1 MKKKLISSGIIA
13 GFLAFL
19 LALMPLLKDSSASA
33 LGYDSSSN
41 SIVYTHYANKRAD
54 NAAELGSAE
63 NPYIIMELVP
73 KDDMAMIGY
82 LVSNQGKVSEKALA
96 SQFIASSN
104 DAAAIYKRL
113 FESTTETIRDDVV
126 ESNGIFGGTDTV
138 STSRNESRKAF
149 TDDVTDTANNETYQN
164 SGLKPDFAQYGYFEK
179 VDTGD
184 GRYDLIQ
191 GDDGAY
197 RFVKNSNN
205 TGNYKWV
212 ALGEFNR
219 VTDGSTKTES
229 QYVFNR
235 DLSGYHFSHDD
246 DGYYY
251 TLNEKNTY
259 IDLDNGSTYE
269 VPKKGVHKYSNSDG
283 TFSYLDRNG
292 SALTE
297 NTDKNDNADDKY
309 TGTYGSYTTYIDSDG
324 WTYYNYSGNNLK
336 FRVKKSGNT
345 WSNYYISSNGSEHIL
360 TLADDGYWWYSDSN
374 SNTIYITKAGTFED
388 ASHHPIYIKPN
399 GDYSGAKDISEGSGS
414 TASSVKPSGK
424 QAAPAKKVI
433 LFDGDEDEEDATPTE
448 SDPKTKTDATSET
461 GTGTN
466 SKSTVNNNSTNTNT
480 NTTTTNSETNTQ
492 TNNNKKNAPKAN
504 TTTNNNTTTTP
515 ANDSNDILPTTT
527 SFNSTTKSV
536 TAAITA
542 SKADSSMLV
551 ATANISGNPISSLN
565 GAATQSGTPTPAV
578 DFSNLKLYT
587 SQDISIGHNSFVL
600 FDPNTDQDED
610 VYNYTSYS
618 GERIGSFSNPATD
631 LAALVSGSGSVTRYY
646 TARFDASYCMTYQY
660 VIKNNDTLAKKILG
674 KGAYDAE
681 RNPDGAHIEVV
692 PVTPAE
698 INAATN
704 RADFINDADMIV
716 IHDMLDARLVKDSND
731 YKRDLVPA
739 DFVDGNGVSHKK
751 GEEGYH
757 YILNTAGYKVKNASG
772 VVTESTVKYFHGDD
786 AAGLL
791 ESAVVNDI
799 VDGTSLMESSD
810 SNTSY
815 TGDARTAP
823 TFPTGMSASSGA
835 TRGYFTSSNDIEK
848 DVLDLLVRRQ
858 ASGSPAAM
866 ILDSSAIY
874 KESSTDLSTPK
885 TTQTSSGAVTTEES
899 PNYHDGVPSALTVSF
914 KSNGYSG
921 TQRCSDPVNHTNPNS
936 PNYLHPDSR
945 NSNGNL
951 DLCENPYSIEFTN
964 NTSTPLGMYSM
975 TIMLPSYIFFDTTT
989 SGQMGNNTD
998 EYSITNHIVGDVN
1011 ELTITFYNKQDH
1023 PHGETAFMQ
1032 LTSNGVAN
1040 QAGLWLECLQKDQDK
1055 ANQVDLNKCPITFRV
1070 TDGTRDY
1077 SSSKFNQ
1084 DVAERLNE
1092 LYIINNYYGAKY
1104 YYNIYCAKRGS
1115 DGKITGDDIPDY
1127 TDPSITGYADDTD
1140 AEHSYP
1146 VTKLETEEVVVSEY
1160 YKYSKYTG
1168 KEINEIRDALKPL
1181 TMDVN
1186 NPYNYYSTQAQDAA
1200 SITLD
1205 NYGKYVNTHLTQ
1217 GSYGNGIGK
1226 SPFVWDFD
1234 GNRSAFSTA
1243 FNMSKYTTAAVADG
1257 TKGTASLTALNN
1269 TDGKNNA
1276 CNIVGTASNIVKAAS
1291 TGLSNEDAAK
1301 SDAKQQEAEYA
1312 ALTGTDIS
1320 NVDTTTSKDYGIT
1333 RPQYMDSE
1341 IKRDDSGNP
1350 VLDANGNTIANTDDT
1365 NLDEVFDQR
1374 FAKDASGNV
1383 LAVDASG
1390 NVTGTYTG
1398 AEGTTAALQVSIT
1411 RADMLAFINK
1421 EAQGYNGTT
1430 GDKYKTS
1437 LKILEVEPT
1446 DEFVYGSYYQKETDD
1461 AASDISDSKYA
1472 TKLGGISMKT
1482 NIDYYSNFDAIKK
1495 GFVYAATGRTTIP
1508 QQNKD
1513 NIRYYFSG
1521 GDNQQQI
1528 RIDGATS
1535 AADYIGYNRQSW
1547 KDWKEYF
1554 YSMIPGFIGSG
1565 VSNDGASVNDYM
1577 NDVTIETMPVW
1588 KFNANNVDINS
1599 EYDIIVVGATQNY
1612 KNGQLKRIYSYGS
1625 NANQF
1630 WVDTHRNRAS
1640 INSKVYYRRWICYN
1654 DPNLESYNT
1663 NQLGVTYYTSQW
1675 GSWANGTNNVGTPS
1689 SHDTMGD
1696 PSYALAWT
1704 AVGDYVDTSSGNSS
1718 INEGWY
1724 ANDTKNVNTP
1734 YAYSGNVVINTVSS
1748 AWINTRFTKQ
1758 PTSATTT
1765 IISNGGSDASQAG
1778 TRYEA
1783 RDLTKKKAEALLDFA
1798 DRNLLL
1804 IDDSVY
1810 LNDSVDGNLVDSR
1823 SEMYYVAN
1831 TYFGG
1836 QKNISMPSSIK
1847 DNRSLFNVRK
1857 NTLLTQCDFSTDG
1870 IADAKWPVEYSYTD
1884 NPMNATSNSQK
1895 VNGDDGL
1902 VFTVSV
1908 DGKKYNNDGTLKTYN
1923 INVYNDVN
1931 NNSVYDGSL
1940 SEQRKTLSFA
1950 YNDENKNGIYDSG
1963 DTQPVSINAG
1973 TSEKLTAVS
1982 IYDIT
1987 DSSNKIEISST
1998 QHYPYDAIYAGRK
2011 YSVEAALSDNYFG
2024 AIGYKFEISEGHI
2037 DDISEG
2043 MSADD
2048 RNASLRSE
2056 KTGLTRFRQAG
2067 KKIIHILQIN
2077 PVADMRNNAPNNTMA
2092 FYTMN
2097 AFKTQMNNVPDFYVE
2112 IDFLQ
2117 NNASNG
2123 FYDYDKGQWLSGSF
2137 TTGDVTLTPSNNSGR
2152 SGCVAETWPLV
2163 QSKNGD
2169 FKFTLHD
2176 LTDFS
2181 LFLENYD
2188 MVFLAGRDSAMVSN
2202 DPVFIKGLDK
2212 YSAQGGSIIMSH
2224 DMVSSFFNIHSIS
2237 SADNRFSAWNRQ
2249 MMLQIYYL
2257 QKLQGQV
2264 EKYYTPGTTNY
2275 SYNTMYASSNP
2286 SKDREKSVMMP
2297 LEATFA
2303 LALNKSNARSGTVLN
2318 DAAIAND
2325 VRFADQ
2331 YDFTNS
2337 SEYLDKVVDDTLA
2350 TGNRSYGKP
2359 DPYSGKYNDSPDNDR
2374 AIMTRDANNGS
2385 DLRFDRKYP
2394 AGWQSA
2400 DSSRYADGSWPG
2412 QTEGEYA
2419 KYFASLVT
2427 NNDLYNLEHYVT
2439 SNVNQNLIE
2448 DVNSFGLCGR
2458 NSSTD
2463 LAIKNWG
2470 WVPTTD
2476 RIQNVNKGKVSSYPF
2491 DMSKDES
2498 HGLVGVTTTHMQQY
2512 RLDLDHTNDPAP
2524 LVDGK
2529 MSNITDDTIVWYNLA
2544 NTDNNYLYNFQKGD
2558 SANNYYIYTKGNIT
2572 YTGVG
2577 HSSVSQASEIR
2588 LFINTMIA
2596 SYRPAEGT
2604 PYIKVTN
2611 SDIRTSGDTT
2621 TVYFDESTG
2630 NTGIITF
2637 QVMDPTLANIK
2648 RDYYLKVYEVDPD
2661 GTERLATNGTI
2672 TEDPSAEHV
2681 LSLYSGNTLTNAV
2694 GVENDDTKLRHV
2706 RELQNAPMQ
2715 DSDGTSINNL
2725 VSGEYGFSYK
2735 VQKGGRYCFQG
2746 DVGKKY
2752 CIHLCYRNYK
2762 TNSAKNKVD
2771 YGLFKEVRHYVKLQ
2785 KLEYFDLY

>member
-33 LGYDSSSN
+33 LGYDSSSGR
-41 SIVYTHYANKRAD
+41 IIYTHYANKRAD

-73 KDDMAMIGY
+73 KDDMAMMGY

-96 SQFIASSN
+96 SQFIGSSN

-184 GRYDLIQ
+184 GRYDLKQ
-191 GDDGAY
+191 GDGVY

-205 TGNYKWV
+205 AGSYKWV

-219 VTDGSTKTES
+219 VTDGSAKTES
-229 QYVFNR
+229 QYVFNG
-235 DLSGYHFSHDD
+235 DLNGYNFSHDD

-251 TLNEKNTY
+251 ALNGTKIY

-269 VPKKGVHKYSNSDG
+269 VPKLGVHKYTNSDG

-297 NTDKNDNADDKY
+297 HPDKDNNADDRY
-309 TGTYGSYTTYIDSDG
+309 TGTYGDYTTYIDSVG
-324 WTYYNYSGNNLK
+324 WTYYKYSVNNLK

-345 WSNYYISSNGSEHIL
+345 WSNYYISNDGLEHIL
-360 TLADDGYWWYSDSN
+360 TLADDGNWWYSDSN
-374 SNTIYITKAGTFED
+374 NNTIYITAAGTFED
-388 ASHHPIYIKPN
+388 AGHHPIYIKLN

-414 TASSVKPSGK
+414 TASSVKTSGQQPSG
-424 QAAPAKKVI
+424 QQPAHAKKGTFFV
-433 LFDGDEDEEDATPTE
+433 GDEDEEDATSTE
-448 SDPKTKTDATSET
+448 SGSKTKTGATSET

-466 SKSTVNNNSTNTNT
+466 SKS
-480 NTTTTNSETNTQ
+480 
-492 TNNNKKNAPKAN
+492 
-504 TTTNNNTTTTP
+504 
-515 ANDSNDILPTTT
+515 NDILPTTT
-527 SFNSTTKSV
+527 GFNSTTKSV

-551 ATANISGNPISSLN
+551 AAANISGTGSPNSS
-565 GAATQSGTPTPAV
+565 GSGSATQSGSATPAV

-587 SQDISIGHNSFVL
+587 SQDISIGYNSFVL
-600 FDPNTDQDED
+600 YTPSTDANKD

-618 GERIGSFSNPATD
+618 GERIGSFSDPATD
-631 LAALVSGSGSVTRYY
+631 LAALDSGSGSVTRYY

-681 RNPDGAHIEVV
+681 TNPNGAHIEVV

-716 IHDMLDARLVKDSND
+716 IHDMQDARLVKDSND
-731 YKRDLVPA
+731 YKRDFVPA

-751 GEEGYH
+751 GDEGYH
-757 YILNTAGYKVKNASG
+757 YILNTAGYKVTNASG
-772 VVTESTVKYFHGDD
+772 VVTDSTVKYFHGDD

-791 ESAVVNDI
+791 ESAVDNDI

-815 TGDARTAP
+815 TGDTTTTP
-823 TFPTGMSASSGA
+823 TFPTGMSTSSGATRA
-835 TRGYFTSSNDIEK
+835 TRGYFTSSNDISKE
-848 DVLDLLVRRQ
+848 VLELLVRRQ

-866 ILDSSAIY
+866 VLDSSAIY
-874 KESSTDLSTPK
+874 KESSTDLSTPT
-885 TTQTSSGAVTTEES
+885 TTQTSSGAVTTEETS
-899 PNYHDGVPSALTVSF
+899 NYHDGVPSPITVKFGATSTF
-914 KSNGYSG
+914 SGELVCQKSKSHKHDNPDDPNTYVHPYIDNDNQNGDISMYE
-921 TQRCSDPVNHTNPNS
+921 C
-936 PNYLHPDSR
+936 NYGVS
-945 NSNGNL
+945 
-951 DLCENPYSIEFTN
+951 FTN
-964 NTSTPLGMYSM
+964 NTNTDLSLYQFTL
-975 TIMLPSYIFFDTTT
+975 TVPSYIFFDPA
-989 SGQMGNNTD
+989 GNQKGND
-998 EYSITNHIVGDVN
+998 EGIKSITNHIDGDVN
-1011 ELTITFYNKQDH
+1011 HITVTFYSQQDH
-1023 PHGETAFMQ
+1023 DNVGTKAM
-1032 LTSNGVAN
+1032 V
-1040 QAGLWLECLQKDQDK
+1040 GLVKGGKTNSCGFILMCIKRSDIQQK
-1055 ANQVDLNKCPITFRV
+1055 ANAINLNKCPISVKV
-1070 TDGTRDY
+1070 TNGTKDY
-1077 SSSKFNQ
+1077 PSGNGQ
-1084 DVAERLNE
+1084 DVAEHLNE

-1104 YYNIYCAKRGS
+1104 YYNIYCAKR
-1115 DGKITGDDIPDY
+1115 DTTGKIIGDSIPDY
-1127 TDPSITGYADDTD
+1127 TDPSISGYADDSD

-1146 VTKLETEEVVVSEY
+1146 VTK
-1160 YKYSKYTG
+1160 
-1168 KEINEIRDALKPL
+1168 INRDSNWKITDIDEIRDALKPL
-1181 TMDVN
+1181 TMDVD

-1205 NYGKYVNTHLTQ
+1205 NYGKYENTHLTQ

-1276 CNIVGTASNIVKAAS
+1276 CNTVGTASNIVKAAS

-1333 RPQYMDSE
+1333 RPQYMDSDV
-1341 IKRDDSGNP
+1341 KKDASGNP
-1350 VLDANGNTIANTDDT
+1350 VLDKDGNQIPNVDKT

-1421 EAQGYNGTT
+1421 EALGYNGTT

-1495 GFVYAATGRTTIP
+1495 RFVYAATGRTTIP

-1521 GDNQQQI
+1521 GDNPQQI

-1588 KFNANNVDINS
+1588 KFNAKNEDINS

-1612 KNGQLKRIYSYGS
+1612 KNGQLKRIYSYG
-1625 NANQF
+1625 ANGSTF
-1630 WVDTHRNRAS
+1630 WVDTNMVRAS
-1640 INSKVYYRRWICYN
+1640 SSNKIYYRRWICYN

-1663 NQLGVTYYTSQW
+1663 NQLGVTYNTSQG
-1675 GSWANGTNNVGTPS
+1675 GSRPSGTNNVGTPS

-1718 INEGWY
+1718 MNEGWY
-1724 ANDTKNVNTP
+1724 ANNTKNANTP
-1734 YAYSGNVVINTVSS
+1734 YAYSGKVVINTVSS
-1748 AWINTRFTKQ
+1748 AWINTRFTKT
-1758 PTSATTT
+1758 PTSDKTT

-1783 RDLTKKKAEALLDFA
+1783 RDFTKKKAEALLDFA
-1798 DRNLLL
+1798 DKNLLV
-1804 IDDSVY
+1804 IDDAAYS
-1810 LNDSVDGNLVDSR
+1810 NGAVDGNIIDSR

-1831 TYFGG
+1831 TLYGN
-1836 QKNISMPSSIK
+1836 QKNISMSSSLK
-1847 DNRSLFNVRK
+1847 DNKSLFNVRK

-1870 IADAKWPVEYSYTD
+1870 IADAKWPVEYSYAKNKTPKD
-1884 NPMNATSNSQK
+1884 ATFNAQK
-1895 VNGDDGL
+1895 VNGNNGL
-1902 VFTVSV
+1902 IFTVSV
-1908 DGKKYNNDGTLKTYN
+1908 DGKKYNDNGTLKTYH
-1923 INVYNDVN
+1923 INVYTDVN

-1963 DTQPVSINAG
+1963 ETQPVPINAG

-2092 FYTMN
+2092 FYNMPS
-2097 AFKTQMNNVPDFYVE
+2097 FKQQMANVPDFYVE

-2117 NNASNG
+2117 NNSNGNG
-2123 FYDYDKGQWLSGSF
+2123 FYDYDKDTWVKGSF
-2137 TTGDVTLTPSNNSGR
+2137 TTGDVTLTSSNNNGTN
-2152 SGCVAETWPLV
+2152 GCVAETWPLV
-2163 QSKNGD
+2163 QSKDGD

-2237 SADNRFSAWNRQ
+2237 SADYRFSAWNRQ

-2275 SYNTMYASSNP
+2275 SYNTMYASSNT

-2303 LALNKSNARSGTVLN
+2303 LALNQSNASSGTVLN

-2350 TGNRSYGKP
+2350 TGSYGKP
-2359 DPYSGKYNDSPDNDR
+2359 DPYSGKYNDSTDNNR
-2374 AIMTRDANNGS
+2374 AIMTRDANNGY
-2385 DLRFDRKYP
+2385 DLRFDKKYP
-2394 AGWQSA
+2394 AGWQCWQST
-2400 DSSRYADGSWPG
+2400 DSSKYADGSWPG
-2412 QTEGEYA
+2412 QKEGEYA

-2439 SNVNQNLIE
+2439 SNENQNLIE
-2448 DVNSFGLCGR
+2448 DVNSFGLLGQ
-2458 NSSTD
+2458 NGSTD

-2498 HGLVGVTTTHMQQY
+2498 DGLVKVTTTHMQQY

-2544 NTDNNYLYNFQKGD
+2544 NTNDNYLYNFQKGD

-2577 HSSVSQASEIR
+2577 HSGVSLASEIR

-2661 GTERLATNGTI
+2661 GTERLATDGTI
-2672 TEDPSAEHV
+2672 TEIPSAEHV
-2681 LSLYSGNTLTNAV
+2681 LSLYSGNTLTNEV
-2694 GVENDDTKLRHV
+2694 GGENDATKRRHV
-2706 RELQNAPMQ
+2706 SELQIAPRK
-2715 DSDGTSINNL
+2715 DSDGTSINKL

-2735 VQKGGRYCFQG
+2735 VQKEKGGRYCFQG

-2771 YGLFKEVRHYVKLQ
+2771 YGPFKEVRHYVKLQ